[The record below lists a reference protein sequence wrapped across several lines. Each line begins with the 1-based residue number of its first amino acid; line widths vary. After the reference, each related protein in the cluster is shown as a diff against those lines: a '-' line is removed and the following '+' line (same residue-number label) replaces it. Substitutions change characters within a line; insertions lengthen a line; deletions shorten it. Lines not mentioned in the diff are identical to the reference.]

1 MCKPTCYLCKIE
13 IADKKNS
20 HIIPKFLGKELF
32 ISDLGNHAIQID
44 RDGKCKKI
52 QTIPKEDFILCV
64 SCEKRF
70 EIIETFFAR
79 FFTKLRDFENF
90 TDNFDIRTLGNQNYI
105 VCKKLN
111 PKLFKLFI
119 YSLIWRLSI
128 STHFANQKYKLP
140 IKIEEE
146 LRTFLD
152 RNLKID
158 HTSLISTINEVENI
172 PNYDFCLIKP
182 ENKFA
187 DFKGMHSAFQISK
200 SIYLLA
206 LVDFIIFFYIDD
218 SIDPVLKIYSNKQNN
233 DIIIP
238 ISEDE
243 RWFALN
249 KLILSKILNT
259 QQSRK

>member
-1 MCKPTCYLCKIE
+1 MSKPECYLCKIE

-32 ISDLGNHAIQID
+32 ISDLGNHAIEIY
-44 RDGKCKKI
+44 RDGKYRKVH
-52 QTIPKEDFILCV
+52 TIPKEDFILCV

-79 FFTKLRDFENF
+79 FFNKLRAFENF
-90 TDNFDIRTLGNQNYI
+90 TDEFDLKILGNQNYI
-105 VCKKLN
+105 VCKELN
-111 PKLFKLFI
+111 PALFKLFI

-128 STHFANQKYKLP
+128 SSHFANQKYKLP
-140 IKIEEE
+140 IEIEEE
-146 LRTFLD
+146 LRVFLNS
-152 RNLKID
+152 NLKTN
-158 HTSLISTINEVENI
+158 HNSLINTINQLENI

-182 ENKFA
+182 ENKCA

-200 SIYLLA
+200 SIYLLV
-206 LVDFIIFFYIDD
+206 LVDFILFFYIDN
-218 SIDPVLKIYSNKQNN
+218 SIDPILKIYSNKQNN

-238 ISEDE
+238 ISDDE

-249 KLILSKILNT
+249 KLILSRILN
-259 QQSRK
+259 